1 LSRRCAAPS
10 AFVRKLLLCPPELRG
25 RVRLRK
31 FTRHLRRPRREI
43 LMLRG
48 CAETVSYS
56 IT

>member
-31 FTRHLRRPRREI
+31 FTRHLRRRRREI